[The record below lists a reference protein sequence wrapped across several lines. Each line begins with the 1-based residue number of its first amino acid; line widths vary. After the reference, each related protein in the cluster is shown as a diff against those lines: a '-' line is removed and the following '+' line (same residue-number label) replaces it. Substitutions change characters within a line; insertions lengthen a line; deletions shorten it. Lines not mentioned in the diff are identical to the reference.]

1 MAIASNA
8 PRRIDTTNLERRS
21 NRNLPERIVA
31 IILFLCALISVVTTI
46 FIVII
51 LARETFQFFSQPIV
65 SLGEYLFGVT
75 GETGEHICRW
85 TPQFS
90 GDQKHFCI
98 WPTIAG
104 TFLVSVI
111 AMVVAIPIGLATASY
126 LSEYA
131 TPKVGKIMRPLVELL
146 AGVPTVVYGYFAL
159 LFVTPILRAIL
170 PGAQQFNALSAGV
183 VMGFMIVPTVASIS
197 TDAMRS
203 VPQSLRDAAY
213 GLGCTKQEVTTKV
226 VFPSALSGIAAAI
239 ILGTSR
245 AVGETMIVSIAAG
258 QKPTLTLNPLE
269 TIGTMTAYITQVTKG
284 DARVGSVE
292 YQALFAVGMSLFLIT
307 LFLNLISK
315 VVSSRL
321 QEKYD

>member
-1 MAIASNA
+1 MAIASDA
-8 PRRIDTTNLERRS
+8 PRRIDTENLRKRS

-31 IILFLCALISVVTTI
+31 SILFICALISVATTI
-46 FIVII
+46 FIVVI
-51 LARETFQFFSQPIV
+51 LTEETFQFFAQPIV
-65 SLGEYLFGVT
+65 HLGEFLFGT
-75 GETGEHICRW
+75 TNDAGEHICNW
-85 TPQFS
+85 TPQF
-90 GDQKHFCI
+90 GKKYFCV
-98 WPTIAG
+98 WPTVAG
-104 TFLVSVI
+104 TFLVSI
-111 AMVVAIPIGLATASY
+111 ISMIVAIPLGLATAAY

-131 TPKVGKIMRPLVELL
+131 TPKWGKIMRPLVELL

-159 LFVTPILRAIL
+159 LFVTPILRAII
-170 PGAQQFNALSAGV
+170 PGVSQFNALSAGI

-213 GLGCTKQEVTTKV
+213 GLGSTKQEVTTKV
-226 VFPSALSGIAAAI
+226 VFPAALSGIAAAI
-239 ILGTSR
+239 ILGISR

-292 YQALFAVGMSLFLIT
+292 YQALFAVGMTLFLIT

-321 QEKYD
+321 QEKYE

>member
-1 MAIASNA
+1 MAIASAA
-8 PRRIDTTNLERRS
+8 PRNIDPENLKKRS
-21 NRNLPERIVA
+21 NRNLPERIVTV
-31 IILFLCALISVVTTI
+31 ILFTCASISVFTTI
-46 FIVII
+46 FIVVI
-51 LARETFQFFSQPIV
+51 LASETIQFFSQPIV
-65 SLGEYLFGVT
+65 SLGEYLFGAT
-75 GETGEHICRW
+75 NSAGEYTCSW

-90 GDQKHFCI
+90 GAQKHFCI

-111 AMVVAIPIGLATASY
+111 AMFVAIPIGLATSAY

-131 TPKVGKIMRPLVELL
+131 TPKVGKILRPLVELL

-159 LFVTPILRAIL
+159 LFITPILRAVI
-170 PGAQQFNALSAGV
+170 PGAQQFNALSAGL

-203 VPQSLRDAAY
+203 VPQALRDAAY
-213 GLGCTKQEVTTKV
+213 GIGATKQEVTTKV
-226 VFPSALSGIAAAI
+226 VFPAALSGIAAAI
-239 ILGTSR
+239 ILGISR

-292 YQALFAVGMSLFLIT
+292 YQALFAVGMTLFLIT
-307 LFLNLISK
+307 LGLNLISK